1 MIEKDFPL
9 LASELDMCLLARC
22 TYINIVYAYARH
34 THTRRRGG
42 RQRDRERS
50 MIRKW

>member
-22 TYINIVYAYARH
+22 TYINIVYVYTRH
-34 THTRRRGG
+34 THEEAWR